1 MSVSSEHGRCL
12 SEDSDDSPIAVI
24 SGATGIVGRPLVQQ
38 LARDLPHHRIVL
50 LTRSPECVPLRNAT
64 SVSADLRYPDM
75 GVNNNVRSCIQAR
88 ATVLVHCAADTR
100 FNLPIEQ
107 ARLTNTEGTR
117 NMLSLAC
124 ECPRLVQ
131 FAHVSTLYVAGRR
144 QGLVTEEGLRH
155 EDGYVNTYEQAKHE
169 AEDLVLSQCGRLPV
183 GIYRLSSVIDE
194 MGKGGCLRQVIRFLP
209 SLGRLPYFPADR
221 RVPVD
226 LISSDWAARALSVLI
241 ARHFSPGC
249 IRHVC
254 AGESGSLPVGAITD
268 SVFSAYEKSVNSSV
282 RWPKLI
288 ALSDFES
295 LYARLPRNHGIGRA
309 LAGLMTFIPHLSI
322 SQPFDSTTT
331 RELLAGSGLP
341 QPDSNSLLSRA
352 LATEFHY
359 AEAG

>member
-1 MSVSSEHGRCL
+1 ML
-12 SEDSDDSPIAVI
+12 N
-24 SGATGIVGRPLVQQ
+24 
-38 LARDLPHHRIVL
+38 LAR
-50 LTRSPECVPLRNAT
+50 
-64 SVSADLRYPDM
+64 
-75 GVNNNVRSCIQAR
+75 
-88 ATVLVHCAADTR
+88 
-100 FNLPIEQ
+100 
-107 ARLTNTEGTR
+107 
-117 NMLSLAC
+117 

-144 QGLVTEEGLRH
+144 QGLVTEEALRH

-169 AEDLVLSQCGRLPV
+169 AENIVLSQCGGLPV
-183 GIYRLSSVIDE
+183 GVYRLSSVIDE
-194 MGKGGCLRQVIRFLP
+194 VGKGGCLRQVIRFLP
-209 SLGRLPYFPADR
+209 SWARSPYFPADR

-254 AGESGSLPVGAITD
+254 AGESASLPVGVITD
-268 SVFSAYEKSVNSSV
+268 RVFNAYEKLVNSSV

-295 LYARLPRNHGIGRA
+295 LYARLPRNQGIGRA

-322 SQPFDSTTT
+322 SQPFDSTIT
-331 RELLAGSGLP
+331 RELLAGSGVP
-341 QPDSNSLLSRA
+341 QPDSNSLLSRV
-352 LATEFHY
+352 LAKEFRY